1 MKPDLDAIRA
11 DFEVG
16 DVVGRLTITS
26 LKPFI
31 CQCSCGNVVERYR
44 PCNLRNGCKSCGCLH
59 RGPNYE
65 ATVWKRA
72 KYRPIECLT
81 PGEKHEGRIWKAACT
96 ICDREYTITEKALY
110 SAAQKPQRKGCVECY
125 RDRVVRP
132 RVMRRVERFARKQS
146 SE

>member
-1 MKPDLDAIRA
+1 MSE
-11 DFEVG
+11 FSVG

-26 LKPFI
+26 LNPLV

-65 ATVWKRA
+65 ATVWSRA

-81 PGEKHEGRIWKAACT
+81 PGEKHEGRIWKAACV
-96 ICDREYTITEKALY
+96 ICDREYTLTEKALY
-110 SAAQKPQRKGCVECY
+110 SAAQKTHRKGCVGCY
-125 RDRVVRP
+125 RDRIVTP
-132 RVMRRVERFARKQS
+132 RIMRRAERASRKAVA
-146 SE
+146 E